1 MLFEAGAGG
10 LMKMF
15 EGFARR
21 THAAKH
27 HRRRCAV
34 LSGVCERCLSI
45 YADTV
50 CNFRM
55 TFYTMKVLGYKPT
68 PEDVV
73 DGLIRATFARP
84 VDPDTPTMPPPN
96 KY

>member
-15 EGFARR
+15 EGFARG

-27 HRRRCAV
+27 HRRWCSV

>member
-1 MLFEAGAGG
+1 
-10 LMKMF
+10 
-15 EGFARR
+15 
-21 THAAKH
+21 
-27 HRRRCAV
+27 
-34 LSGVCERCLSI
+34 
-45 YADTV
+45 
-50 CNFRM
+50 M